1 MKNDSW
7 QDENWNLNLQ
17 RVLCLIFWIE
27 EVQNLTGFL
36 ALPKKQH
43 SDLGKGKDSGGD
55 TMRPTRTGVLC
66 LGSMDFQS
74 QA

>member
-17 RVLCLIFWIE
+17 RVLCLIFWIA

-36 ALPKKQH
+36 ALPKK
-43 SDLGKGKDSGGD
+43 
-55 TMRPTRTGVLC
+55 
-66 LGSMDFQS
+66 
-74 QA
+74 